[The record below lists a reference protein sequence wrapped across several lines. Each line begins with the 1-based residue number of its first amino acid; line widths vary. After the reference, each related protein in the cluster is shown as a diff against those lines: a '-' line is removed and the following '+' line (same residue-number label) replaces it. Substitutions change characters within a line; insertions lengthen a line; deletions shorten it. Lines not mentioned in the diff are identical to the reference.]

1 MVGGDRGGSQP
12 PTAAAPPSMQ
22 QAQRGK
28 AEQPVTRGATYAM
41 FFAKVDASLGSSW
54 DSPLPY
60 TRFLPPE
67 STAPAAAPA
76 TAAASAMGATA
87 RERVSVHA
95 AWLEYTHRRLCGS
108 CAPPTLLTDGP
119 TAISATGTAT
129 VTAAGRDAGA
139 TSGAGCA
146 AVAELEA
153 GSIAGEGTSPSFQ
166 A

>member
-95 AWLEYTHRRLCGS
+95 AWLEYKHRRLWELR
-108 CAPPTLLTDGP
+108 TTD
-119 TAISATGTAT
+119 ALD
-129 VTAAGRDAGA
+129 GRPDGDIRHWHGNCDRCRA
-139 TSGAGCA
+139 
-146 AVAELEA
+146 
-153 GSIAGEGTSPSFQ
+153 
-166 A
+166 